1 MLCICL
7 LLPCST
13 LPIPTHSPLLH
24 MNGKNRIMC
33 QKLSRYHVSKQAP
46 GTCVLSAR
54 HCGCVVCVLW
64 MQSDVTAPRLNILP
78 AWTHVSS
85 AKSSI

>member
-1 MLCICL
+1 MLLICL
-7 LLPCST
+7 PLPCST
-13 LPIPTHSPLLH
+13 LPIPTHSALLH

-33 QKLSRYHVSKQAP
+33 LCKPQVH
-46 GTCVLSAR
+46 TCVLTAR
-54 HCGCVVCVLW
+54 DCGCVVCVLW